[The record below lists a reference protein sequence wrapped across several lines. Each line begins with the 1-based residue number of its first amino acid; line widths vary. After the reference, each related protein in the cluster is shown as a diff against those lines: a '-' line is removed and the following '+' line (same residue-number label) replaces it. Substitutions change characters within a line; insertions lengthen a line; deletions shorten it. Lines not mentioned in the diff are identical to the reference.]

1 MKQFI
6 HAGHR
11 TKVLDLAWGPQK
23 ELLASTEEN
32 NTLQVWKM
40 NERIS

>member
-1 MKQFI
+1 V
-6 HAGHR
+6 
-11 TKVLDLAWGPQK
+11 TDLSWGPEK

-32 NTLQVWKM
+32 NTMQVWRM